1 MCFSSAFFKLS
12 RKVKFLVL
20 VGFCVMILTWIA
32 TFGNVTN
39 TVRDR
44 PQLVELMRSQKVVTE
59 GLRNA
64 EESEWGNR
72 HPSPAP
78 VATLQPCP
86 ALSPHLRGLLALSFK
101 PSLTLAEVEQENAQ
115 VVEGQYEP
123 ADCQPRQSV
132 AILIPHRSRE
142 KHLLYLLQHL
152 HPFLQ
157 RQQLHYAIY
166 IIHQAGNV
174 KFNRA
179 KLLNVGYL
187 EALKDYKWDCFIFH
201 DVDLVPENDLN
212 LYVCD
217 SQPKHLV
224 VGRNATG
231 YRLRYKGYFGG
242 VTAMTREQFSKVN
255 GFSNTYW
262 GWGGEDDDL
271 RIRVELQRMKIVRPS
286 PEVARYTMIFHTRD
300 NGNEV
305 NKDRMRLLSRTSR
318 VWKTDGLNSC
328 TYKELSLERV
338 PLYINVTVDIGKP
351 PGHP

>member
-1 MCFSSAFFKLS
+1 MCFSSAFFKPS

-44 PQLVELMRSQKVVTE
+44 LQLVELMRSQKVVTE

-64 EESEWGNR
+64 EESKWGNR

-86 ALSPHLRGLLALSFK
+86 ALSPHLLIF
-101 PSLTLAEVEQENAQ
+101 LTL
-115 VVEGQYEP
+115 
-123 ADCQPRQSV
+123 
-132 AILIPHRSRE
+132 
-142 KHLLYLLQHL
+142 
-152 HPFLQ
+152 
-157 RQQLHYAIY
+157 
-166 IIHQAGNV
+166 
-174 KFNRA
+174 
-179 KLLNVGYL
+179 
-187 EALKDYKWDCFIFH
+187 
-201 DVDLVPENDLN
+201 
-212 LYVCD
+212 
-217 SQPKHLV
+217 
-224 VGRNATG
+224 
-231 YRLRYKGYFGG
+231 RLRYKGYFGG

>member
-1 MCFSSAFFKLS
+1 MLPKNCQTKASAFVQSHKCELITWFQSDSSYILQKAHSKDLLTQLEYQRIKS
-12 RKVKFLVL
+12 TQDPAERVTELLDIMLGRGEETCQKFRN
-20 VGFCVMILTWIA
+20 MLTEVQD
-32 TFGNVTN
+32 TY
-39 TVRDR
+39 
-44 PQLVELMRSQKVVTE
+44 PQLGDLLEQLSIQE
-59 GLRNA
+59 G
-64 EESEWGNR
+64 G
-72 HPSPAP
+72 P
-78 VATLQPCP
+78 
-86 ALSPHLRGLLALSFK
+86 LALSFK
-101 PSLTLAEVEQENAQ
+101 PSLTLAEVEQENAK

-166 IIHQAGNV
+166 IIHQPSLTLAEVEQEN
-174 KFNRA
+174 A
-179 KLLNVGYL
+179 KVVEGQY
-187 EALKDYKWDCFIFH
+187 EPADC
-201 DVDLVPENDLN
+201 
-212 LYVCD
+212 
-217 SQPKHLV
+217 QPRQSVAILIPHRSREKHLLYLLQHLHPFLQRQQLHYAIYIIHQV
-224 VGRNATG
+224 QDDKGHTITPGVASM
-231 YRLRYKGYFGG
+231 LRYKGYFGG

-305 NKDRMRLLSRTSR
+305 NKDR
-318 VWKTDGLNSC
+318 
-328 TYKELSLERV
+328 
-338 PLYINVTVDIGKP
+338 
-351 PGHP
+351 